1 MDAGLLLHP
10 YQMPILSYLF
20 IDFNRCTLAILA
32 ESDDDALRHSYHIT
46 FREPALINRNAK
58 NF

>member
-10 YQMPILSYLF
+10 YQMPSIVNFLVHV
-20 IDFNRCTLAILA
+20 NRCTFAILA
-32 ESDDDALRHSYHIT
+32 KSDNNTLCHSYHIT

>member
-1 MDAGLLLHP
+1 MDAELPLHP
-10 YQMPILSYLF
+10 YQMPSIVNFLVHGNSSTF
-20 IDFNRCTLAILA
+20 AILA
-32 ESDDDALRHSYHIT
+32 KSDNNALCHSYHIT